1 MGRIVCMRYEAYCL
15 HKAKQVCHFAGIAT
29 YCLHKAKQAVTYT
42 TYDKGTK
49 K

>member
-1 MGRIVCMRYEAYCL
+1 MERIVCMRYGAYCL
-15 HKAKQVCHFAGIAT
+15 HKTKQVGRFAGIAT
-29 YCLHKAKQAVTYT
+29 YCLHKAEQAVTYT

>member
-1 MGRIVCMRYEAYCL
+1 MGRIVCMRYEA
-15 HKAKQVCHFAGIAT
+15 